1 MISHQGIVETGT
13 VVSETDG
20 SVTGGEV
27 SDAVVTGAAGF
38 MAGIDAAVCA
48 VVGAVTV
55 SGEAADSAGGDVTA
69 GTDSAGGSVVTLYIL
84 VVVSATDMG
93 AVSEVT
99 LSVSVTEMLSL
110 VTEVSEGTA
119 VSEVSEVT
127 LAVEKLISVLSGSET
142 VSEGTELF
150 PDIPRTL

>member
-110 VTEVSEGTA
+110 VTEVSE
-119 VSEVSEVT
+119 
-127 LAVEKLISVLSGSET
+127 
-142 VSEGTELF
+142 
-150 PDIPRTL
+150 